1 MTSEALWLFIAYCIG
16 SLSSFFIF
24 RTMYTNFITG
34 QLISMFE
41 RENIVRVVENE
52 EGEMQVRPFMEY
64 EEFVD
69 MLMEEIGKEQ
79 ERRAKE
85 GGLFDE

>member
-1 MTSEALWLFIAYCIG
+1 MTSEALWLMIAYVLG
-16 SLSSFFIF
+16 SFSSFFLF

-41 RENIVRVVENE
+41 RDNIVRVVK
-52 EGEMQVRPFMEY
+52 GEDGELQVRPFMEY
-64 EEFVD
+64 EEFLD
-69 MLMEEIGKEQ
+69 MFLEEIVQEQ

-85 GGLFDE
+85 EDNL